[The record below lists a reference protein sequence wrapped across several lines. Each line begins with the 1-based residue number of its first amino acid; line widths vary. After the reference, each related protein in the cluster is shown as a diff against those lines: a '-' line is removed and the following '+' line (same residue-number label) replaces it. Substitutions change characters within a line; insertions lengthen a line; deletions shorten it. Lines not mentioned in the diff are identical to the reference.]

1 MKKEKKQLIVKLII
15 SAAGLV
21 AVFFLGKG
29 ISRLMYGG
37 SGEKEEQQAEESL
50 PLPKAA
56 LTEEEL
62 EALFRT
68 AKVNAQARAAGE
80 TEEGGTAGE
89 TVKGTEDSDA
99 ASQEKGEPDV
109 EGTGDTG
116 GDTGEENTPEAGEI
130 DFDYL
135 KTLNEDI
142 YAWITVP
149 GTVID
154 YPILQ
159 HPTDDAYYLNHNLDG
174 SYGYPGCIYTESLNT
189 KDFQDPNT
197 VIYGHNMKAGTM
209 FAELHKFE
217 DGDFFD
223 THDEVIIYLPEKTLH
238 YQIFAAHVYD
248 DRHLLYSFDFQD
260 REIYGAYLQ
269 SIYDIRDMRANIR
282 KEPEVTEEDKIITLV
297 TCMPSEADADKRLL
311 VQAVLT
317 AE

>member
-1 MKKEKKQLIVKLII
+1 MKKSKKQLIIKIVLGI
-15 SAAGLV
+15 AGLV
-21 AVFFLGKG
+21 AVYFLGRG
-29 ISRLMYGG
+29 ISHLMYGG
-37 SGEKEEQQAEESL
+37 SSDPEDQQAQTDESL
-50 PLPKAA
+50 PPPKAA

-62 EALFRT
+62 EEFFRSAKESAT
-68 AKVNAQARAAGE
+68 ASAAEKEEAEPKSEESKADEESGTAEPTGE
-80 TEEGGTAGE
+80 EEGGE
-89 TVKGTEDSDA
+89 
-99 ASQEKGEPDV
+99 
-109 EGTGDTG
+109 
-116 GDTGEENTPEAGEI
+116 TPETGAI

-135 KTLNEDI
+135 KTLNKDI

-159 HPTDDAYYLNHNLDG
+159 HPTDDSYYLNHNVDG

-189 KDFQDPNT
+189 TDFTDPNT

-217 DGDFFD
+217 DGDFFN

-248 DRHLLYSFDFQD
+248 DRHLLYSFDFKD
-260 REIYGAYLQ
+260 KDVYASYLK
-269 SIYDIRDMRANIR
+269 SIYDIRDMSANIN
-282 KEPEVTEEDKIITLV
+282 KDFTVTEEDKIVTLV
-297 TCMPSEADADKRLL
+297 TCMPSEADADKRYL

-317 AE
+317 EE